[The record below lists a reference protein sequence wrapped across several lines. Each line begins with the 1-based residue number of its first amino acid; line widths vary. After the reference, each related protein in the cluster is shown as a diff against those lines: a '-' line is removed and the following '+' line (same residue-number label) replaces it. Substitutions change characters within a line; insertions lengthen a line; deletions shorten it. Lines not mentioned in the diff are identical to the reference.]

1 MVMCLM
7 LSSLSAES
15 LLADELDRLLDE
27 RVHVAVVVDER
38 YNLAVAGED
47 LLDSP

>member
-7 LSSLSAES
+7 LSCLSAES
-15 LLADELDRLLDE
+15 ILADKLDRLLDE

-38 YNLAVAGED
+38 HNLAVVCED
-47 LLDSP
+47 LLDRP